1 MSESDKGAPAPPPE
15 TEPRTEARPEPPRTL
30 GGIPVASRPEPPRL
44 RHDDRVLPS
53 GLHVGIRMFVAGDFD
68 RMLNEERRPSKA
80 GPITILQECVTEI
93 KDPGP
98 YQLSERGGLDWTK
111 VAQVDVMSLVVWLR
125 RLSRGNE
132 YDFTAKCPHQGCGK
146 PIHWTIECDELEYSE
161 MHPEGIRSIESGE
174 EMKFTLPLD
183 GREIL
188 HHILTTAE
196 ANKIGLPG
204 VGAQK
209 KEWVVAALDTR
220 ISEIQGVPGNDK
232 RWWLRQLGS
241 EDQDAIID
249 EIDRL
254 EGGHVLDFPIDCGN
268 CTGEV
273 MIKISDTK
281 DFLVGGR
288 RTKSSGR

>member
-1 MSESDKGAPAPPPE
+1 M
-15 TEPRTEARPEPPRTL
+15 
-30 GGIPVASRPEPPRL
+30 
-44 RHDDRVLPS
+44 
-53 GLHVGIRMFVAGDFD
+53 
-68 RMLNEERRPSKA
+68 
-80 GPITILQECVTEI
+80 
-93 KDPGP
+93 
-98 YQLSERGGLDWTK
+98 
-111 VAQVDVMSLVVWLR
+111 
-125 RLSRGNE
+125 
-132 YDFTAKCPHQGCGK
+132 HQ
-146 PIHWTIECDELEYSE
+146 D
-161 MHPEGIRSIESGE
+161 GIRSIDSGE

-188 HHILTTAE
+188 HHVLTTTE

-204 VGAQK
+204 VGVQK

-254 EGGHVLDFPIDCGN
+254 EGGHVLDFPIDCAS

-273 MIKISDTK
+273 MIRISDTK
-281 DFLVGGR
+281 DFLLGGR